1 MSRIMVLLLVGIFG
15 LAGLLGWQWIDAQGK
30 LRNVQW
36 QPPAAIKPEFGSV
49 SAAGLPKE
57 ELDTGRFVAIVER
70 PLFSPTRRPPLPPKV
85 VVVPPPDPLDTA
97 HLYGIFSGA
106 GGGGIIVRLEGQTR
120 RVKVGD
126 QVGDWRLKEIR
137 GREAIFARGGD
148 TRTAMLMQAKQ
159 VSGNLP
165 PPPVAIPR
173 SPQPTPPPRVAAPN
187 TPAVVQ
193 PNSPANAKPSSGFVI
208 GGSR

>member
-1 MSRIMVLLLVGIFG
+1 MSRIMILLLAGILG
-15 LAGLLGWQWIDAQGK
+15 LGGVLGWQWVDAQGK

-36 QPPAAIKPEFGSV
+36 QPPTAIKPEFGSA

-106 GGGGIIVRLEGQTR
+106 EGGGIIVRLQGQTR
-120 RVKVGD
+120 RVKIGD
-126 QVGDWRLKEIR
+126 PVGDWRLKEIR
-137 GREAIFARGGD
+137 GREVIFARGGE
-148 TRTAMLMQAKQ
+148 TRMAVLVQAKQ

-165 PPPVAIPR
+165 PPVAIPR
-173 SPQPTPPPRVAAPN
+173 SPQPVPPPRVAAPN
-187 TPAVVQ
+187 STVAPQ
-193 PNSPANAKPSSGFVI
+193 PNSPATAAPSSGFVI